1 MTCERRKLVAATA
14 IVLAVLGTGANA
26 AAPTTTGRL
35 TDAERGFLKDVKPL
49 LTARCVTCHGPD
61 KSEGGL
67 RLDSRERA
75 LKGGDSGPA
84 LVPGRPDK
92 SLLLMAVKRTHK
104 LLEMPPKEKL
114 SGKN

>member
-1 MTCERRKLVAATA
+1 
-14 IVLAVLGTGANA
+14 
-26 AAPTTTGRL
+26 
-35 TDAERGFLKDVKPL
+35 
-49 LTARCVTCHGPD
+49 
-61 KSEGGL
+61 L

-84 LVPGRPDK
+84 LMPGRPDK

-114 SGKN
+114 SGKDITALEHWIESGAPSLLRSLRFAADS